1 MGEPIDRSKRRSG
14 LARLAG
20 LSIPALTFGTLGALM
35 LLAAGFWT
43 FNSARFLAG
52 SVRVPGTVVRNV
64 IEKPATSDLSRRNQR
79 STGPMYAPVVRFRTP
94 DGQEREL
101 TGLGAGEAE
110 YQEGQ
115 PVTVLVPTGHPE
127 RARIDSHQE
136 LWLGPIVVGIWGALF
151 AGIGLLMTRLRF

>member
-1 MGEPIDRSKRRSG
+1 MGWPTDRSKPRSG

-35 LLAAGFWT
+35 LLAAGLWA
-43 FNSARFLAG
+43 FNSSRFLAAA
-52 SVRVPGTVVRNV
+52 VRTPGTVVRNI
-64 IEKPATSDLSRRNQR
+64 IEKPATSELSRRNRR

-94 DGQEREL
+94 NGQEREL

-110 YQEGQ
+110 YREGQ
-115 PVTVLVPTGHPE
+115 PVTVLIPAGHPE

-136 LWLGPIVVGIWGALF
+136 LWLGPIVVGVWGALF
-151 AGIGLLMTRLRF
+151 AGIGFLMARLKF